1 MVDRTPVRV
10 PQGGAPGRTA
20 EPGEPRAA
28 ILVLYLAMAAANAVA
43 EIRAVLGAAHPGEDP
58 ETLSGYYL
66 AEEIAETRRAIEL
79 FLPDSV

>member
-1 MVDRTPVRV
+1 
-10 PQGGAPGRTA
+10 
-20 EPGEPRAA
+20 
-28 ILVLYLAMAAANAVA
+28 MAAANAVA